1 MRISHKY
8 FITVNKSFLKIK
20 MKLLNWN
27 GLKWKIAISVHIPK
41 IVMNIMSDTFLG
53 LGPNKLNLGFACFS
67 F

>member
-1 MRISHKY
+1 
-8 FITVNKSFLKIK
+8 